1 MNTISG
7 LKVFACFLI
16 LSVLSVAARR
26 TVESI
31 NDGWSFRYIDDTEWT
46 SVAVP
51 HTYNDDAYR
60 TMNYYKGKAQYHLKL
75 PMPEIDKSRRY
86 FIKFDAVNKAADL
99 SVNGIP
105 VADHAGGYSA
115 FCHDISQYIKE
126 GDNDIYV
133 TVDNSRIDIP
143 PLSADFTFMGG
154 IYRDVWLIST
164 PLKHF
169 DMCDNASSGVYVTP
183 TNVSEHSASLKIKS
197 RIKNDDATAAGM
209 KLVLTLNDKS
219 GRKVSSRTQNVKLAP
234 GETSEIE
241 TDMPEV
247 RNPILWSPEQPYLY
261 MLSAEII
268 DSKTGEMIDR
278 TTIPTGFRW
287 FSFDG
292 SEGFKLN
299 GRHYK
304 LRGVNRH
311 QDLYPVGVALSDEA
325 HRRDI
330 SLLKDLGCN
339 FVRLAHY
346 QQDDAILDECDR
358 LGMIVWEEIPIVNMV
373 PDANGFGDNC
383 EKNLVEL
390 IRQHYNHPSIMLWGF
405 MNEVLL
411 RAPLGDAKE
420 WKAAQK
426 RILDLAHRLENKLK
440 EEDVNRASVMAF
452 HESDLYNSLG
462 LDITDVQGWNL
473 YQGWYGGD
481 LNGFDRFLDTQHSQ
495 YPDRSLIIS
504 EWGAGSDRR
513 LHSKSPVPFD
523 FSIEYQQKYIEH
535 YLPYIERND
544 FISGGAYWN
553 FIDFNVAERQESM
566 PRVNNKGLF
575 YNDRKPK
582 DVAYYLKSMWRRDIP
597 VVHIAVRDR
606 DRFVGEGTDTIK
618 VKVYSN
624 CPDIKLYADGQ
635 FLADKPTDNCF
646 AIFDI
651 PFREGDMALSAGGVL
666 DGVAKIDY
674 AIISCESVPDVA
686 SGESLA
692 INVGSDCEFTS
703 SVDGLTWLAD
713 HPYREGKWGYLNGK
727 KRSVT
732 SEIFNTHDTPLYQ
745 SMLEGVTGYCIDAP
759 GGRYE
764 VELLVTDTGRPGS
777 SSPYLLGRDSDD
789 KSDSNSIRM
798 SINICGQDVE
808 SEFVPSQTSGYQHA
822 VRKKYIVDNTEGK
835 IDISLVPLS
844 GKTALSGI
852 VVRKI

>member
-51 HTYNDDAYR
+51 HTYNYDAYR

-330 SLLKDLGCN
+330 SLLKDFGCN

-462 LDITDVQGWNL
+462 LDITDVQG
-473 YQGWYGGD
+473 
-481 LNGFDRFLDTQHSQ
+481 
-495 YPDRSLIIS
+495 
-504 EWGAGSDRR
+504 
-513 LHSKSPVPFD
+513 
-523 FSIEYQQKYIEH
+523 
-535 YLPYIERND
+535 
-544 FISGGAYWN
+544 
-553 FIDFNVAERQESM
+553 
-566 PRVNNKGLF
+566 
-575 YNDRKPK
+575 
-582 DVAYYLKSMWRRDIP
+582 
-597 VVHIAVRDR
+597 
-606 DRFVGEGTDTIK
+606 
-618 VKVYSN
+618 
-624 CPDIKLYADGQ
+624 
-635 FLADKPTDNCF
+635 
-646 AIFDI
+646 
-651 PFREGDMALSAGGVL
+651 
-666 DGVAKIDY
+666 
-674 AIISCESVPDVA
+674 
-686 SGESLA
+686 
-692 INVGSDCEFTS
+692 
-703 SVDGLTWLAD
+703 
-713 HPYREGKWGYLNGK
+713 
-727 KRSVT
+727 
-732 SEIFNTHDTPLYQ
+732 
-745 SMLEGVTGYCIDAP
+745 
-759 GGRYE
+759 
-764 VELLVTDTGRPGS
+764 
-777 SSPYLLGRDSDD
+777 
-789 KSDSNSIRM
+789 
-798 SINICGQDVE
+798 
-808 SEFVPSQTSGYQHA
+808 
-822 VRKKYIVDNTEGK
+822 
-835 IDISLVPLS
+835 
-844 GKTALSGI
+844 
-852 VVRKI
+852 